1 MLINCKFIYNY
12 LNTKLNYIEKR
23 MGVWGKGKNLQTR
36 EKFLQKVQQTLLT
49 TESIWCK
56 IGHKDNCGGV
66 VMAKTKRQVVQYA
79 KTPYVIFDLGE
90 GVANRFEL
98 YDTSAKKIV
107 KKSNNP
113 LTFDKF
119 MQEVYADCSDSTS

>member
-1 MLINCKFIYNY
+1 M
-12 LNTKLNYIEKR
+12 T
-23 MGVWGKGKNLQTR
+23 
-36 EKFLQKVQQTLLT
+36 
-49 TESIWCK
+49 
-56 IGHKDNCGGV
+56 
-66 VMAKTKRQVVQYA
+66 KTKRQVVQYA

-113 LTFDKF
+113 LIFDKF

>member
-1 MLINCKFIYNY
+1 
-12 LNTKLNYIEKR
+12 
-23 MGVWGKGKNLQTR
+23 
-36 EKFLQKVQQTLLT
+36 
-49 TESIWCK
+49 
-56 IGHKDNCGGV
+56 
-66 VMAKTKRQVVQYA
+66 MAKTKRQVVQYTN
-79 KTPYVIFDLGE
+79 TPYVILDLGE

-98 YDTSAKKIV
+98 YDTSAKKII

>member
-36 EKFLQKVQQTLLT
+36 EKNLKKVQQTLLT

-56 IGHKDNCGGV
+56 IGPKENCGGII
-66 VMAKTKRQVVQYA
+66 MAKTKRQVVQYA

-113 LTFDKF
+113 LVFDKF